1 MATFIGDLRQG
12 FRQFLRQPG
21 FSAAAVASL
30 GLGIGMTTALFCV
43 VNAVLLRD
51 APVRQPHR
59 LVEIYSGIPAYPQLT
74 NSYPDYVSV
83 RDRAD
88 VFQGVA
94 AHSWVRAV
102 LTGGERARLV
112 TGESVSANYFD
123 VLGIP
128 PVLGRGFSAEEE
140 RVPLAT
146 PVIVLSHGLWQRQ
159 FGGRPEV
166 IGKILELSGRSYSV
180 IGVAPPALRGGVPG
194 IPADFWVPVSLIDQ
208 FEFSGVSWTSDN
220 DPGATRLE
228 QRGSRWLFVKGRLAE
243 GRTVEQARSQV
254 DAIFASLRSEFPVT
268 HKNVQVSVVSTASI
282 RFHPAIDGYI
292 RGGSVVLLTAVGLVL
307 LIACANVA
315 NMLLAR
321 STVRERELAVRAALG
336 AGRRRIIGQLL
347 GEGVVL
353 AATGGVVGMLIANW
367 ASRALSV
374 FGTNSFPVPVDF
386 DVSIDGT
393 VLVFAIGV
401 SLLTAVLFG
410 LAPALSASKVDLVSA
425 LKTSSG
431 GNGSGS
437 KRRISFRDV
446 LVTGQMAF
454 CVLLLVAGSL
464 LARALLAAR
473 ATDIGY
479 DPAPLSFLSF
489 NLRMIGYDQ
498 PRATALKDRALE
510 TIAALPGVVAV
521 TRATRLPLAPD
532 ITMDG
537 VKIPGQHSASDQS
550 TPVDRVAVGSNYF
563 RTVGV
568 PIIAGRDFTPEEIR
582 EGLRVVVINETMAR
596 RYWPDGSAIGRR
608 IHLGE
613 LEDPP
618 HEIVGIARDHAVR
631 AVGEAPRPY
640 LHLPAGEGLG
650 LGLVVRTT
658 TPAVSALPMLRQALW
673 KLEPNIVFKE
683 DVTAAAVAAETMAPT
698 RIAAGLLGAFGAL
711 ALLLAAVGLYG
722 VIAYSVSLRTREVGI
737 RMAVG
742 ADRRRII
749 RMVLG
754 QGVRLAAAGI
764 VVGTLV
770 ALATSRVLASLLY
783 GISPFDPAAY
793 AMACVLLLAVA
804 CLANLLPAL
813 SAARIDPLR
822 ALKTE

>member
-1 MATFIGDLRQG
+1 MSFIGDLRQG
-12 FRQFLRQPG
+12 FRQLVRQPG
-21 FSAAAVASL
+21 FSAAAVGSL
-30 GLGIGMTTALFCV
+30 ALGIGLTTALFSV
-43 VNAVLLRD
+43 VNAVLLRG
-51 APVRQPHR
+51 APVRQPDR
-59 LVEIYSGIPAYPQLT
+59 LVEIYSGIPDYPQLT
-74 NSYPDYVSV
+74 NSYPDYVSI
-83 RDRAD
+83 RERAD

-102 LTGGERARLV
+102 LAGGERPRLV
-112 TGESVSANYFD
+112 TGESVSASYFD

-128 PVLGRGFSAEEE
+128 PALGRGFTAEEE
-140 RVPLAT
+140 RIPLAA
-146 PVIVLSHGLWQRQ
+146 PVIVVSHGLWQRQ
-159 FGGRPEV
+159 FGGRPDA
-166 IGKILELSGRSYSV
+166 IGKTLELSGRSYSIV
-180 IGVAPPALRGGVPG
+180 GVAPPSLHGAIPG
-194 IPADFWVPVSLIDQ
+194 IPTDFWVPVSMIDL

-220 DPGATRLE
+220 DPAPTRLE
-228 QRGSRWLFVKGRLAE
+228 QRGSRWLFVKGRLAD

-268 HKNVQVSVVSTASI
+268 HKNVQVSVVSAAAI

-292 RGGSVVLLTAVGLVL
+292 RGGSVVLLIAVGLVL

-321 STVRERELAVRAALG
+321 SSAREREVAIRAALG

-347 GEGVVL
+347 GEGAVL
-353 AATGGVVGMLIANW
+353 AAIAGAIGILIARW
-367 ASRALSV
+367 ASPAFSV
-374 FGTNSFPVPVDF
+374 FGTNAFPVPVDF
-386 DVSIDGT
+386 DVSVDGT

-401 SLLTAVLFG
+401 SLLTSVLFG

-425 LKTSSG
+425 LKASSAVDGSG
-431 GNGSGS
+431 G
-437 KRRISFRDV
+437 KRRISLRDV
-446 LVTGQMAF
+446 LVAGQMAF

-464 LARALLAAR
+464 LTRALLTAR
-473 ATDIGY
+473 ARDIGY

-498 PRATALKDRALE
+498 PRATALRDRALE
-510 TIAALPGVVAV
+510 TIAGLPGVAAV
-521 TRATRLPLAPD
+521 SHATRLPLAPD

-537 VKIPGQHSASDQS
+537 VKIPGQHSASDQA
-550 TPVDRVAVGSNYF
+550 TPVDRVAVGPDYF

-568 PIIAGRDFTPEEIR
+568 PIVAGRDFTPVEIR
-582 EGLRVVVINETMAR
+582 EGLRVAVINETMAR
-596 RYWPDGSAIGRR
+596 RFWPDGSAIGRR

-613 LEDPP
+613 LDDLP

-631 AVGEAPRPY
+631 SVGEEPRPY

-650 LGLVVRTT
+650 MGLVVRST
-658 TPAVSALPMLRQALW
+658 TPAASALPMLRQALW

-683 DVTAAAVAAETMAPT
+683 DVSAAEIAAETMAPT
-698 RIAAGLLGAFGAL
+698 RIAAGLLSAFGAL

-742 ADRRRII
+742 ADRGRIV
-749 RMVLG
+749 RMVLA
-754 QGVRLAAAGI
+754 QGTRLAAAGI
-764 VVGTLV
+764 VVGGLV
-770 ALATSRVLASLLY
+770 SLATTRVLASLLY
-783 GISPFDPAAY
+783 GVSPFDPAAY
-793 AMACVLLLAVA
+793 GFACGLLLAVA
-804 CLANLLPAL
+804 CLANLVPAL

-822 ALKTE
+822 ALKAE

>member
-1 MATFIGDLRQG
+1 MAAFIGDLRQG

-30 GLGIGMTTALFCV
+30 ALGMGLTTALFCA
-43 VNAVLLRD
+43 VNAVLLRGS
-51 APVRQPHR
+51 PVREPHR
-59 LVEIYSGIPAYPQLT
+59 LVEIYSGFPDYPQLT
-74 NSYPDYVSV
+74 NSYPDYVSI
-83 RDRAD
+83 RERAD
-88 VFQGVA
+88 AFQAVA

-102 LTGGERARLV
+102 LTGGERPRLV
-112 TGESVSANYFD
+112 TGESVSANYFE

-128 PVLGRGFSAEEE
+128 PMLGRGFTIEEE
-140 RVPLAT
+140 RAPLAA
-146 PVIVLSHGLWQRQ
+146 PVIVVSHGLWQRQ
-159 FGGRPEV
+159 FGGRPDA
-166 IGKILELSGRSYSV
+166 IGKTLELSGRSYSV
-180 IGVAPPALRGGVPG
+180 VGVAPRALHGAVPG
-194 IPADFWVPVSLIDQ
+194 IPTDFWVPVSMIDL

-220 DPGATRLE
+220 DPGPTRLE
-228 QRGSRWLFVKGRLAE
+228 QRGSRWLFVKGRLAG
-243 GRTVEQARSQV
+243 GRTLEQARSQI
-254 DAIFASLRSEFPVT
+254 DAIFAGLRSEFPVT
-268 HKNVQVSVVSTASI
+268 HKNVQPSVVSAATI

-292 RGGSVVLLTAVGLVL
+292 RGGSIVLMTAVSLVL

-321 STVRERELAVRAALG
+321 STARERELAIRAALG
-336 AGRRRIIGQLL
+336 AGRGRIIGQLL

-353 AATGGVVGMLIANW
+353 AVIGGALGTVIANW
-367 ASRALSV
+367 ASRAFSV
-374 FGTNSFPVPVDF
+374 LGTNVFPVPVDF
-386 DVSIDGT
+386 DVSVDGT
-393 VLVFAIGV
+393 VLVFAIVV
-401 SLLTAVLFG
+401 SLLTAVLFR
-410 LAPALSASKVDLVSA
+410 LAPALSASRVDLVSA
-425 LKTSSG
+425 LKASSAD
-431 GNGSGS
+431 GSAA
-437 KRRISFRDV
+437 RRRLSFRDV

-454 CVLLLVAGSL
+454 CVVLLVAGL
-464 LARALLAAR
+464 LLTRGLLTARTA
-473 ATDIGY
+473 DVGY
-479 DPAPLSFLSF
+479 DPTPLSYLSF

-498 PRATALKDRALE
+498 PRATAFRDRAIE
-510 TIAALPGVVAV
+510 TIAALPGVDGVSY
-521 TRATRLPLAPD
+521 ATRLPLAPD

-537 VKIPGQHSASDQS
+537 VKIPGQHSPSDQPA
-550 TPVDRVAVGSNYF
+550 PVDIVAVGPNYF

-568 PIIAGRDFTPEEIR
+568 PIVAGRDFTTDEIR
-582 EGLRVVVINETMAR
+582 EGQRVVIVNQSMAR

-613 LEDPP
+613 LADPS
-618 HEIVGIARDHAVR
+618 HLIVGIARDHAVR
-631 AVGEAPRPY
+631 SVGEEPRPY

-658 TPAVSALPMLRQALW
+658 TPGVSALPMLRQALW
-673 KLEPNIVFKE
+673 KLEPDIVFKE
-683 DVTAAAVAAETMAPT
+683 DVSAAEIAAETMAPT
-698 RIAAGLLGAFGAL
+698 RIGAGLLGAFGAL

-742 ADRRRII
+742 ADRRRIV

-764 VVGTLV
+764 VVGTLA

-793 AMACVLLLAVA
+793 AMACGLLLAVA